1 MILYHG
7 SKQKFDCPNINK
19 FQEENLKSND
29 YTFGVYFLY
38 CREQHP
44 LMYAKAKDY
53 ALRDSSKGYIYQ
65 YELSDSDWNNIKNKL
80 LRYDDKMSYDE
91 FYQLFNGYELFDAD
105 LKQCYN
111 SLSNNSEI
119 ITCAVGFYSTYKQT
133 KNWENIAHE
142 LVARLDKVGLI
153 HGTADLGTV
162 ILWNPKYYYNI
173 NALNLLT
180 RTVVAKK

>member
-7 SKQKFDCPNINK
+7 SKEKFNYPDIIK
-19 FQEENLKSND
+19 FQEENLKLND

-65 YELSDSDWNNIKNKL
+65 YELSDSDWRNIKNKL
-80 LRYDDKMSYDE
+80 LRYNDKMPYDE
-91 FYQLFNGYELFDAD
+91 FFQLFKGYELFDD
-105 LKQCYN
+105 ELKQCYD

-119 ITCAVGFYSTYKQT
+119 ITLAVGFYSSYQKT
-133 KNWENIAHE
+133 KNWENIARE
-142 LVARLDKVGLI
+142 LTARLDKVGFI

-162 ILWNPKYYYNI
+162 ILWNPKYHYNI
-173 NALNLLT
+173 KALNLLT
-180 RTVVAKK
+180 RTIVKDL